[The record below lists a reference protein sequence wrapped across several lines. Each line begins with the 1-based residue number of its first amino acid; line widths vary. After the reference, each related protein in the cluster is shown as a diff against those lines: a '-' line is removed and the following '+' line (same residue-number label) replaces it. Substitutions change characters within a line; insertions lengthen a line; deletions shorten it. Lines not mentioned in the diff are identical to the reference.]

1 MSVCGSIIIKILH
14 PGPRQFLARIKLV
27 SFGRAE
33 HIGLIFLVVSL
44 YMAEA
49 WITTDTL
56 KYVTDEVYQ
65 IFRLLTQKEV
75 LFSCAVF
82 I

>member
-33 HIGLIFLVVSL
+33 HIGLIFLLVSL

-49 WITTDTL
+49 WITRHIKVLTD
-56 KYVTDEVYQ
+56 KVYQ

-75 LFSCAVF
+75 LFSRAVF